1 MFKHN
6 PTAAAIFFTSIAI
19 SAIAGET
26 TVVDFSNGDG
36 GWSGPTGPGGYT
48 EIDHEDGNPLPS
60 MRTVFNDFG
69 ITFLNDTNPA
79 WVRSYAG
86 LGPVTFSIDTRVINI
101 SFFDSPVTRPWLI
114 ELRDFD
120 TAQGG
125 FPWAGVWFKFADI
138 SAQQYPDWTTFS
150 VTIENP
156 DSETLPD
163 GWRGFGAE
171 DPVTFEPILPPGV
184 TFADILAGVDQ
195 VVYTTLE
202 PGFFFGFTDHEIAID
217 NITVTTQSLGCN
229 PADIA
234 EPFGVLDL
242 ADIQAFVNAFIAHDP
257 AADIAPPEGV
267 FDLADLSAFIQ
278 AFTAGCP

>member
-1 MFKHN
+1 MIKHTKAVVALSLA
-6 PTAAAIFFTSIAI
+6 PIV
-19 SAIAGET
+19 AIATAGDT

-36 GWSGPTGPGGYT
+36 GWSGPTGIGGFT
-48 EIDHEDGNPLPS
+48 EIDHKDGNPLPS

-69 ITFLNDTNPA
+69 VTFRNSTNPA

-86 LGPVTFSIDTRVINI
+86 LGPVTFSMDIKVNDI
-101 SFFDSPVTRPWLI
+101 SFFGTPAPRPWLI

-120 TAQGG
+120 SAQNG
-125 FPWAGVWFKFADI
+125 FPWASVWFEFGII
-138 SAQQYPDWTTFS
+138 SADQNADWTTFS
-150 VTIENP
+150 VTIDNP

-202 PGFFFGFTDHEIAID
+202 PGFFFGFTDHDIAID
-217 NITVTTQSLGCN
+217 NISVTTQSLGCN

-234 EPFGVLDL
+234 EPLGVLDLDDVHAFINAFINSNPAADIAEPFGVLDL
-242 ADIQAFVNAFIAHDP
+242 ADVQAFISNFM
-257 AADIAPPEGV
+257 
-267 FDLADLSAFIQ
+267 
-278 AFTAGCP
+278 AGCP